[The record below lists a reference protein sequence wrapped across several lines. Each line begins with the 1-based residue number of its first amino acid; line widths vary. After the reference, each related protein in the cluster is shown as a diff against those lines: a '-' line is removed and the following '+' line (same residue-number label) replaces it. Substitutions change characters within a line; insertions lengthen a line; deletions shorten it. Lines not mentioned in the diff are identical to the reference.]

1 MKNQLKINKFDDKFK
16 YKYSTYASS
25 LKVKIPKIKIKP
37 EYMNKTGVLILYFKS
52 KKKKKF

>member
-1 MKNQLKINKFDDKFK
+1 MKKPIKINKFDDKFK

-52 KKKKKF
+52 KKRKN